1 MPGLAVRAGFGRAGF
16 NGAELAAGADGF
28 ARAGFVGAE
37 LTARAAGFGRAV
49 FVGAEL
55 AAGADGFAAEAV
67 FVGAEDFAPAELA
80 AAADG
85 ATFAAKAGL
94 ETRFGEGAALLSVT
108 ARSLAWTDPR
118 RSRTGPRSAARH
130 APRRR

>member
-37 LTARAAGFGRAV
+37 LTARAAGFGR
-49 FVGAEL
+49 
-55 AAGADGFAAEAV
+55 AV